1 MTINCAE
8 RGLLLLRVRDEI
20 RLSIMSFQSLLES
33 SIAYGI
39 RKAIL
44 VEKQQSDV
52 LLERDEERK
61 KNAEL
66 TIKVYCFFLIF
77 INFI

>member
-1 MTINCAE
+1 M
-8 RGLLLLRVRDEI
+8 LLLRVRDEI

-39 RKAIL
+39 RKAIM
-44 VEKQQSDV
+44 VEKQQSNA
-52 LLERDEERK
+52 LLERDEERR

-66 TIKVYCFFLIF
+66 TTKVNFKTKKIF
-77 INFI
+77 YFYLD